1 MKSRKQKQP
10 YPQSS
15 QAGFTIIESLLAII
29 IVTILMVA
37 LGPVIVMSVAARVQ
51 AKRVERASNATR
63 TYLDAVR
70 SGAIPATKIEV
81 GTAFTSN
88 AGTTPFLKN
97 LAPPTSANFPMDSDW
112 SKSKDSGFYCVDLD
126 RTPGCS
132 KGSSTDLVIQAFRTK
147 GNPNEGYRLGVR
159 VYRADAFRGGTIQTD
174 KEQAALKGNL
184 GNRLAPVDIL
194 ITDIPP
200 TEKSLGTWCN
210 RLRKQPKSVTS
221 APANTAPSD
230 C

>member
-70 SGAIPATKIEV
+70 SGTIPATKIEV
-81 GTAFTSN
+81 GTAFTAT

-97 LAPPTSANFPMDSDW
+97 LAPPTSADFP
-112 SKSKDSGFYCVDLD
+112 KDQIGQSQ
-126 RTPGCS
+126 R
-132 KGSSTDLVIQAFRTK
+132 IQVFT
-147 GNPNEGYRLGVR
+147 
-159 VYRADAFRGGTIQTD
+159 
-174 KEQAALKGNL
+174 AL
-184 GNRLAPVDIL
+184 IL
-194 ITDIPP
+194 IAL
-200 TEKSLGTWCN
+200 LGAARVVLLT
-210 RLRKQPKSVTS
+210 
-221 APANTAPSD
+221 
-230 C
+230 

>member
-63 TYLDAVR
+63 TYLDGVR
-70 SGAIPATKIEV
+70 SGTIPATKIEV
-81 GTAFTSN
+81 GTAFTAT

-97 LAPPTSANFPMDSDW
+97 APAPKSGDFPDKVDW
-112 SKSKDSGFYCVDLD
+112 SKDSGFYCVDLD
-126 RTPGCS
+126 RNPNCS

-159 VYRADAFRGGTIQTD
+159 VYRADAFRGGTLQTD

-184 GNRLAPVDIL
+184 GNRLAPVDTL

-210 RLRKQPKSVTS
+210 RLKPGGAT
-221 APANTAPSD
+221 PANKSSG